1 MVQETI
7 PIVELEKTDVALSE
21 LLARYQGQ
29 TVGFHF
35 PQREGM
41 LLLLPSEDYRF
52 VPSVVQARHTLPTR
66 LSKTPAEHFADIV
79 HILRSLEKKY
89 GMSSAE
95 FYDKFQQGLIQEGPD
110 DYWEWRTRY
119 KSFLAMRE
127 RFGF

>member
-79 HILRSLEKKY
+79 HILRSLEKIWHELGRILRQVPARTHPGRPRRLL
-89 GMSSAE
+89 GMANPLQE
-95 FYDKFQQGLIQEGPD
+95 FP
-110 DYWEWRTRY
+110 RY
-119 KSFLAMRE
+119 A
-127 RFGF
+127 